1 MYVWMNRIFECFY
14 MFFGWQRGHPL
25 ITYATG
31 GTVGSSRMHKAAYMG
46 REVSRL
52 MCTFALKLSL
62 FMFWQ
67 HFCLMVSCFICRNVI
82 LPSFKKDLLI
92 RNGYFPPTISVS
104 MVIILLHFLILFFR
118 TKLGQNVFNCNK
130 IES

>member
-1 MYVWMNRIFECFY
+1 MFLYVFWLTKGPSINYVRN
-14 MFFGWQRGHPL
+14 W
-25 ITYATG
+25 
-31 GTVGSSRMHKAAYMG
+31 GTVGSSRMHKAAYVG

-52 MCTFALKLSL
+52 MCTFALTLSL
-62 FMFWQ
+62 FMFCQ
-67 HFCLMVSCFICRNVI
+67 HFCLMVSCFICRNLI
-82 LPSFKKDLLI
+82 LPSFKKDLLV
-92 RNGYFPPTISVS
+92 RNDYFPPTISVS